1 MSDIL
6 RSKILAA
13 YPAVS
18 HAVSTKTFGTM
29 KKDDGTIHHANLLKF
44 GKLADIN
51 RLTICMDQ
59 KHSGNVMVVENDR
72 ELVVPNV
79 DGLVTRNKKLSLG
92 VVTADCLP
100 ILFYDPL
107 KDVIGVVHAGSKG
120 LLKNIIGNTVKTF
133 VQTYDTDPR
142 DLIVSIGPS
151 IEQKCYI
158 VGRDLIKLYK
168 SAFPNYNSVY
178 IEGNGTFFLDLR
190 SVAVQDLRNEGVLK
204 ENIEVSQLCT
214 KCNPES
220 LYSYRAGDTMG
231 RFVSIIG
238 FT

>member
-6 RSKILAA
+6 RSKIFTAH
-13 YPAVS
+13 PTVT
-18 HAVSTKTFGTM
+18 HGISTKTFGTM
-29 KKDDGTIHHANLLKF
+29 KKDDGSIHHANILKF
-44 GKLADIN
+44 GKLSGIN
-51 RLTICMDQ
+51 TLTICMDQ
-59 KHSGNVMVVENDR
+59 KHTGNVMVVENDR

-79 DGLVTRNKKLSLG
+79 DGLVTKNKKLSLG

-100 ILFYDPL
+100 ILMYDPR
-107 KDVIGVVHAGSKG
+107 KDVIGIAHAGSKG
-120 LLKNIIGNTVKTF
+120 LLKNIIGNTIKAF
-133 VQTYDTDPR
+133 VQTYNTDPK

-158 VGRDLIKLYK
+158 VGQDLIKLYK
-168 SAFPNYNSVY
+168 SAFPHYTSVY

-190 SVAVQDLRNEGVLK
+190 SVAIQDLRNEGVLK
-204 ENIEVSQLCT
+204 ENIEVSPLCT

-231 RFVSIIG
+231 RFISIIG